1 MQPKASAKRDTRFK
15 SGASGN
21 PRGRPYGSQN
31 LKTIVK
37 RELARHITITENGVP
52 RRVTVREALE
62 MRLTKNWSEA
72 SLPTMQLVMSLGVLD
87 KYEPIIIEFSEEDM
101 RA

>member
-1 MQPKASAKRDTRFK
+1 MQPKASTKRDTRFK

-31 LKTIVK
+31 LVTIFK
-37 RELARHITITENGVP
+37 RELARPITVTENGVP

-62 MRLTKNWSEA
+62 MRLAKGWTEG
-72 SLPTMQLVMSLGVLD
+72 SLPTMQLMISLDLLD
-87 KYEPIIIEFSEEDM
+87 KNEPYVIWFSELE
-101 RA
+101 ANL